1 MKTQL
6 AATKKEGK
14 PKGKGKRKDARS
26 ACGSNNNIDFPQG
39 SDELTAEEL
48 VMTATGCKVQI
59 SNDYILIHEHTMYP
73 GKLLR
78 VHLTPSPA

>member
-1 MKTQL
+1 M
-6 AATKKEGK
+6 
-14 PKGKGKRKDARS
+14 
-26 ACGSNNNIDFPQG
+26 DFLQG

>member
-1 MKTQL
+1 MLTITHKLQPTKTQL

-14 PKGKGKRKDARS
+14 PKGKGKRKDVRS
-26 ACGSNNNIDFPQG
+26 ACGSNNNMDFPQG

-59 SNDYILIHEHTMYP
+59 
-73 GKLLR
+73 
-78 VHLTPSPA
+78 